1 MKIKQGFI
9 LHRIGDDYI
18 IMQDGS
24 SNVDFS
30 KVISLNQTS
39 AMLWQEIENTEFD
52 TDSVTEALTS
62 RYDVDNESARRDA
75 QKFIDSLDR
84 EGIIEE
90 GRICNTLSFHWYAPA
105 CGALRQTDNSSG
117 RSRRTTGKPCT
128 AWQTH
133 KPCLH

>member
-39 AMLWQEIENTEFD
+39 AMLWQEIENKEFD

-62 RYDVDNESARRDA
+62 RSDVDHESARRDA

-84 EGIIEE
+84 EGIIE
-90 GRICNTLSFHWYAPA
+90 
-105 CGALRQTDNSSG
+105 
-117 RSRRTTGKPCT
+117 
-128 AWQTH
+128 
-133 KPCLH
+133 

>member
-39 AMLWQEIENTEFD
+39 AMLWQE
-52 TDSVTEALTS
+52 TEALTS

-84 EGIIEE
+84 EGIIE
-90 GRICNTLSFHWYAPA
+90 
-105 CGALRQTDNSSG
+105 
-117 RSRRTTGKPCT
+117 
-128 AWQTH
+128 
-133 KPCLH
+133 

>member
-30 KVISLNQTS
+30 KIISLNQTS
-39 AMLWQEIENTEFD
+39 AMLWQEIENKEFD

-84 EGIIEE
+84 EGIIE
-90 GRICNTLSFHWYAPA
+90 
-105 CGALRQTDNSSG
+105 
-117 RSRRTTGKPCT
+117 
-128 AWQTH
+128 
-133 KPCLH
+133 

>member
-39 AMLWQEIENTEFD
+39 AMLWQEIENKEFD

-62 RYDVDNESARRDA
+62 LFRAVGENIQFAFRR
-75 QKFIDSLDR
+75 QLVPLQIF
-84 EGIIEE
+84 
-90 GRICNTLSFHWYAPA
+90 
-105 CGALRQTDNSSG
+105 QT
-117 RSRRTTGKPCT
+117 RLP
-128 AWQTH
+128 
-133 KPCLH
+133 

>member
-39 AMLWQEIENTEFD
+39 AMLWQEIENKEFD

-62 RYDVDNESARRDA
+62 RYEVDNKSARRDA
-75 QKFIDSLDR
+75 QKFIDSLAR
-84 EGIIEE
+84 EGIIE
-90 GRICNTLSFHWYAPA
+90 
-105 CGALRQTDNSSG
+105 
-117 RSRRTTGKPCT
+117 
-128 AWQTH
+128 
-133 KPCLH
+133 

>member
-39 AMLWQEIENTEFD
+39 AMLWQR
-52 TDSVTEALTS
+52 V
-62 RYDVDNESARRDA
+62 RYRQRD
-75 QKFIDSLDR
+75 
-84 EGIIEE
+84 
-90 GRICNTLSFHWYAPA
+90 
-105 CGALRQTDNSSG
+105 
-117 RSRRTTGKPCT
+117 RSPD
-128 AWQTH
+128 Q
-133 KPCLH
+133 PL

>member
-39 AMLWQEIENTEFD
+39 AMLWQEIENKEFD

-62 RYDVDNESARRDA
+62 RYDVDNE
-75 QKFIDSLDR
+75 LL
-84 EGIIEE
+84 
-90 GRICNTLSFHWYAPA
+90 LSGKTPKSIKILPEAP
-105 CGALRQTDNSSG
+105 
-117 RSRRTTGKPCT
+117 
-128 AWQTH
+128 
-133 KPCLH
+133 

>member
-39 AMLWQEIENTEFD
+39 AMLWQEIENKEFD
-52 TDSVTEALTS
+52 TDSVTEG

-84 EGIIEE
+84 EGIIE
-90 GRICNTLSFHWYAPA
+90 
-105 CGALRQTDNSSG
+105 
-117 RSRRTTGKPCT
+117 
-128 AWQTH
+128 
-133 KPCLH
+133 

>member
-1 MKIKQGFI
+1 MGVMTEAMRKRQTVHRRRQSLEALLLLVDEAKPCSPLAARPVQKNIKQNNHENQTGFI

-39 AMLWQEIENTEFD
+39 AMLWQEIENKEFD

-75 QKFIDSLDR
+75 RSLS
-84 EGIIEE
+84 
-90 GRICNTLSFHWYAPA
+90 TPL
-105 CGALRQTDNSSG
+105 
-117 RSRRTTGKPCT
+117 T
-128 AWQTH
+128 A
-133 KPCLH
+133 KES

>member
-39 AMLWQEIENTEFD
+39 AMLWQEIENKEFE
-52 TDSVTEALTS
+52 TEALTS

-84 EGIIEE
+84 EGIIE
-90 GRICNTLSFHWYAPA
+90 
-105 CGALRQTDNSSG
+105 
-117 RSRRTTGKPCT
+117 
-128 AWQTH
+128 
-133 KPCLH
+133 

>member
-39 AMLWQEIENTEFD
+39 AMLFPF
-52 TDSVTEALTS
+52 
-62 RYDVDNESARRDA
+62 
-75 QKFIDSLDR
+75 QKK
-84 EGIIEE
+84 
-90 GRICNTLSFHWYAPA
+90 TLS
-105 CGALRQTDNSSG
+105 
-117 RSRRTTGKPCT
+117 SR
-128 AWQTH
+128 
-133 KPCLH
+133 

>member
-39 AMLWQEIENTEFD
+39 AMLWQEIENKAEFN
-52 TDSVTEALTS
+52 L
-62 RYDVDNESARRDA
+62 
-75 QKFIDSLDR
+75 QM
-84 EGIIEE
+84 
-90 GRICNTLSFHWYAPA
+90 
-105 CGALRQTDNSSG
+105 QQNSD
-117 RSRRTTGKPCT
+117 
-128 AWQTH
+128 
-133 KPCLH
+133 

>member
-1 MKIKQGFI
+1 MTTGGKIAIITIWENRNTFKNRRQTNITIILKTSIRRGLEQGFI

-39 AMLWQEIENTEFD
+39 AMLWQEIENKEFD

-84 EGIIEE
+84 EGIIE
-90 GRICNTLSFHWYAPA
+90 
-105 CGALRQTDNSSG
+105 
-117 RSRRTTGKPCT
+117 
-128 AWQTH
+128 
-133 KPCLH
+133 

>member
-39 AMLWQEIENTEFD
+39 AMLWQEIENK
-52 TDSVTEALTS
+52 SS
-62 RYDVDNESARRDA
+62 
-75 QKFIDSLDR
+75 I
-84 EGIIEE
+84 
-90 GRICNTLSFHWYAPA
+90 
-105 CGALRQTDNSSG
+105 QT
-117 RSRRTTGKPCT
+117 
-128 AWQTH
+128 A
-133 KPCLH
+133 

>member
-39 AMLWQEIENTEFD
+39 AMLWQEIENKE
-52 TDSVTEALTS
+52 V
-62 RYDVDNESARRDA
+62 RYRQRD
-75 QKFIDSLDR
+75 
-84 EGIIEE
+84 
-90 GRICNTLSFHWYAPA
+90 
-105 CGALRQTDNSSG
+105 
-117 RSRRTTGKPCT
+117 RSPD
-128 AWQTH
+128 Q
-133 KPCLH
+133 PL

>member
-39 AMLWQEIENTEFD
+39 AMLWQED
-52 TDSVTEALTS
+52 RKQRV
-62 RYDVDNESARRDA
+62 RYRQRD
-75 QKFIDSLDR
+75 
-84 EGIIEE
+84 
-90 GRICNTLSFHWYAPA
+90 
-105 CGALRQTDNSSG
+105 
-117 RSRRTTGKPCT
+117 RSPD
-128 AWQTH
+128 Q
-133 KPCLH
+133 PL

>member
-39 AMLWQEIENTEFD
+39 AMLWQEIENKEFP
-52 TDSVTEALTS
+52 TKET
-62 RYDVDNESARRDA
+62 A
-75 QKFIDSLDR
+75 QQ
-84 EGIIEE
+84 
-90 GRICNTLSFHWYAPA
+90 TPAPA
-105 CGALRQTDNSSG
+105 AMM
-117 RSRRTTGKPCT
+117 
-128 AWQTH
+128 
-133 KPCLH
+133 